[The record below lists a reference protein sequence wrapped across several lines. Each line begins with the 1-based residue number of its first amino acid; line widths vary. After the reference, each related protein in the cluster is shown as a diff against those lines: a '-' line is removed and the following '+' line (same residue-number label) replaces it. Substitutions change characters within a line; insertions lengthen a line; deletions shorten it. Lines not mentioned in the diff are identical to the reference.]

1 MSPHYE
7 HSHPVAAGPFFRSR
21 PIRAATG
28 RPAFGDRFSLVLRLA
43 GPVRRQAAR
52 LNCSADRNSFVPV
65 VNFQE
70 VNVTE
75 TLNHYTL
82 YTIFHTEMD
91 WNTVLPCVALC
102 ERKAFAPAV
111 TQAGREGLGGVS

>member
-1 MSPHYE
+1 
-7 HSHPVAAGPFFRSR
+7 
-21 PIRAATG
+21 
-28 RPAFGDRFSLVLRLA
+28 
-43 GPVRRQAAR
+43 
-52 LNCSADRNSFVPV
+52 VPV

-111 TQAGREGLGGVS
+111 SQAGREGRLGGCFVRPAPRDATFWVRGRPLASPS